1 MMHYI
6 AVFFGGAI
14 GSVSRYALSG
24 AVYRVF
30 GQDFPYGT
38 LAVNILGCAIIGAV
52 MELADTRFL
61 APITLKALLAAG
73 FCGGFTTFSTF
84 SFETLAMMS
93 SGSYVQALYNIAASI
108 LSCLG
113 ATWAG
118 MQLAKL
124 I

>member
-1 MMHYI
+1 MNYLAI
-6 AVFFGGAI
+6 FFGGAV

-30 GQDFPYGT
+30 GQNFPYGT
-38 LAVNILGCAIIGAV
+38 LAVNVVGCFVIGVV
-52 MELADTRFL
+52 MELADTRFV
-61 APITLKALLAAG
+61 APVTLKALLAVG

-84 SFETLAMMS
+84 SYETLALIS
-93 SGSYVQALYNIAASI
+93 SGSYMQALYNIAASVV
-108 LSCLG
+108 SCLA

-124 I
+124 F